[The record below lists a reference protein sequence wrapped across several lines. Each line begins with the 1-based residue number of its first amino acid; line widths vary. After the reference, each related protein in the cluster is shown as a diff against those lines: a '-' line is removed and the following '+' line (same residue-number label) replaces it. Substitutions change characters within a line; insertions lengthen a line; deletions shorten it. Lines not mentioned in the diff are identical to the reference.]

1 MMNRL
6 RSKTG
11 IALMVGTIVVLVAV
25 LLVFF
30 VFEDAL
36 FGA

>member
-1 MMNRL
+1 MNHL

-11 IALMVGTIVVLVAV
+11 IAVMVGTIVTLVAV

>member
-1 MMNRL
+1 MNRPKS
-6 RSKTG
+6 RTG
-11 IALMVGTIVVLVAV
+11 IAVMAGTIITLAAV

-36 FGA
+36 SGA